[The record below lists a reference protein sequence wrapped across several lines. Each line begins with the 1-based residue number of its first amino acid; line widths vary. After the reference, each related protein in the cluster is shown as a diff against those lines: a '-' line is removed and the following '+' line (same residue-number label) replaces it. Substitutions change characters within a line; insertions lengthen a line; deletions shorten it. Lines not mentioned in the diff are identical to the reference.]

1 MKYFSVSDVLEFK
14 LISNCTQQLLGQVKD
29 MNFTTITKWEFKG
42 TLSSRK
48 FLMIFLLQISVLL
61 LMIVVFNSFTANLE
75 SENGISLTPSL
86 SGFASMDVQDE
97 SGLFIDRLNPEILD
111 VNRSN
116 YNTSMKR
123 MEAGKTTGFLMVP
136 GDVVASI
143 NAMEPVNLNLYLDY
157 SDPKSVVVLDEVNS
171 TSKIISTA
179 ITASWVNSLSP
190 QNTSTQ
196 NFKQQ
201 SSGESLPLQIINKA
215 MMAIILFLPILL
227 FGNIIMDSVV
237 GEKERKT
244 AEILIAMP
252 VSHAD
257 IIIGKSL
264 ASILL
269 IALQVGIWIL
279 ILLITGFAIKNPL
292 LVYAF
297 ILMASV
303 PIVGITTAL
312 SVYAKNY
319 KEAGIGISILYIGVA
334 GFLAVPALAYISTR
348 STFANISPMTVVMR
362 LFSGEVIPLTD
373 YAVTVLFAF
382 IFSFLSYWVAVKLS
396 RRDDVVFGPRP
407 GILRLI
413 WDLISFKK
421 V

>member
-1 MKYFSVSDVLEFK
+1 
-14 LISNCTQQLLGQVKD
+14 
-29 MNFTTITKWEFKG
+29 MNFTTIAKWEFKG
-42 TLSSRK
+42 ILSSRK

-61 LMIVVFNSFTANLE
+61 LMIVVFNSFVANME
-75 SENGISLTPSL
+75 SEEGISITPSL
-86 SGFASMDVQDE
+86 SGFASLDVQDE
-97 SGLFIDRLNPEILD
+97 SGLFIDRINPEILD
-111 VNRSN
+111 ITRSD
-116 YNTSMKR
+116 YNNSIKR
-123 MEAGKTTGFLMVP
+123 VERGRTTGFLMVP
-136 GDVVASI
+136 DDAAASI
-143 NAMEPVNLNLYLDY
+143 NIMEPVTLNLYLDY

-171 TSKIISTA
+171 TSRIMSTA

-201 SSGESLPLQIINKA
+201 SSGESLPLQIINKV
-215 MMAIILFLPILL
+215 MIAIILFLPILL

-252 VSHAD
+252 MSHAD
-257 IIIGKSL
+257 ILIGKSI

-269 IALQVGIWIL
+269 IALQVGIWIT
-279 ILLITGFAIKNPL
+279 ILLLAGFGIKNPL

-297 ILMASV
+297 ILIASV

-334 GFLAVPALAYISTR
+334 GFLAVPALAYLSTR
-348 STFANISPMTVVMR
+348 STLANISPMTIVMR
-362 LFSGEVIPLTD
+362 LFSGEAIPIGD

-382 IFSFLSYWVAVKLS
+382 IFSVLSYGIAVKLF

-407 GILRLI
+407 GILRLL

>member
-1 MKYFSVSDVLEFK
+1 
-14 LISNCTQQLLGQVKD
+14 
-29 MNFTTITKWEFKG
+29 MNFTTIAKWEFKG
-42 TLSSRK
+42 ILSSRK

-61 LMIVVFNSFTANLE
+61 LMIVVFNSFVANME
-75 SENGISLTPSL
+75 SEEGISITPSL
-86 SGFASMDVQDE
+86 SGFASLDVHDE
-97 SGLFIDRLNPEILD
+97 SGLFIDRINPEILD
-111 VNRSN
+111 IIRSD
-116 YNTSMKR
+116 YNNSIKR
-123 MEAGKTTGFLMVP
+123 VERGRTTGFLMVP
-136 GDVVASI
+136 DDAAASI
-143 NAMEPVNLNLYLDY
+143 NIMEPVTLNLYLDY

-171 TSKIISTA
+171 TSRIMSTA

-201 SSGESLPLQIINKA
+201 SSGESLPLQIINKV
-215 MMAIILFLPILL
+215 MIAIILFLPILL

-252 VSHAD
+252 MSHAD
-257 IIIGKSL
+257 IIIGKSI

-269 IALQVGIWIL
+269 IALQVVIWIT
-279 ILLITGFAIKNPL
+279 ILLLAGFGIKNPL
-292 LVYAF
+292 MVYAF

-334 GFLAVPALAYISTR
+334 GFLAVPALAYLSTR
-348 STFANISPMTVVMR
+348 STLANISPMTIVMR
-362 LFSGEVIPLTD
+362 LFSGDVIPIGD

-382 IFSFLSYWVAVKLS
+382 IFSVLSYGIAVKLF

-407 GILRLI
+407 GILRLL